1 MGGQARKAAEIAVI
15 FLILV
20 AIVGGMAYSLAGRS
34 SVGAAS
40 CEQNIMRINLA
51 VEKWFF
57 DNGQWP
63 ALDLSDIAADR
74 RYFPGGPP
82 RCPVNGQPYR
92 LDPRTHRVIPHHH

>member
-20 AIVGGMAYSLAGRS
+20 
-34 SVGAAS
+34 
-40 CEQNIMRINLA
+40 INLA

-57 DNGQWP
+57 DNGRWP
-63 ALDLSDIAADR
+63 APDLSDIAADR